1 MDVKIKILRKR
12 SEEIVEGRGH
22 QEFKEYYNPW
32 ATPIDL
38 YGNEIYE
45 ALNAKLENVIVFEI
59 KYCKKVKEMQA
70 RCKEFRIEYEGD
82 IYEVYHVS
90 FKKNEKKTVLIK
102 ANRIS

>member
-1 MDVKIKILRKR
+1 MDVKIKILRKS

-22 QEFKEYYNPW
+22 QEFKEYYKTW

-70 RCKEFRIEYEGD
+70 HCKEFRIEYEGD
-82 IYEVYHVS
+82 TYEVYHVS